1 MLGVDCPSNTWFCVQ
16 QHLGLQGILNVLALS
31 ANSTQYL
38 AGRIEN
44 LVFSHPATWKTT
56 RHNYRRAD
64 LTFSQTSTTPTPT
77 YQPPNSQTR
86 SDTNTVAKPLYPVPQ
101 PETTA
106 TSRIVQCSSRPPF
119 HQVTHK
125 PDGLPTSADK
135 RPHPRQGFQKND
147 GRKRIILVE
156 DFVIASHALSFLGL
170 LFRRLV
176 ASPYDQE
183 KSMQQAQLG
192 PRVGNDRCTRQIMDC
207 AILRSNVSFGF
218 GGRLLACLPVPG
230 ATA

>member
-1 MLGVDCPSNTWFCVQ
+1 
-16 QHLGLQGILNVLALS
+16 
-31 ANSTQYL
+31 
-38 AGRIEN
+38 
-44 LVFSHPATWKTT
+44 
-56 RHNYRRAD
+56 
-64 LTFSQTSTTPTPT
+64 
-77 YQPPNSQTR
+77 
-86 SDTNTVAKPLYPVPQ
+86 
-101 PETTA
+101 
-106 TSRIVQCSSRPPF
+106 
-119 HQVTHK
+119 
-125 PDGLPTSADK
+125 
-135 RPHPRQGFQKND
+135 
-147 GRKRIILVE
+147 VE

-218 GGRLLACLPVPG
+218 GGRLPACLPVPG